1 VLKYV
6 YILIIGAGLLACSSV
21 RDIYVEPESVPV
33 TAEYEKP
40 NAIDSMIQP
49 YRTELDAEMSEVI
62 AKAEQ
67 DFERGRPNGVLNNWS
82 TDALL
87 MLYRSRFYRDEPVM
101 SMLNVGGLRN
111 PISKGDVLLSD
122 MYKLMPFDNEVVFV
136 KLPISVKKEMEDY
149 LLMKNGEPIGGAVLK
164 DGELTIDE
172 LDDEDYFWVITSDY
186 LLGGGD
192 KMYFFK
198 KNIEVKY
205 ANQLL
210 RDAFIEA
217 AKAQGTLI
225 YNDDIR
231 IWIDE

>member
-1 VLKYV
+1 VLKYA

-49 YRTELDAEMSEVI
+49 YRTALDAEMSEVI
-62 AKAEQ
+62 AKAKY

-101 SMLNVGGLRN
+101 CMLNVGGLRN

-136 KLPISVKKEMEDY
+136 KLPISVKKEIEDY
-149 LLMKNGEPIGGAVLK
+149 LIMKNGEPIGGAVLK
-164 DGELTIDE
+164 GGELRINE
-172 LDDEDYFWVITSDY
+172 FDDEDYFWVITSDY

-198 KNIEVKY
+198 KNIEVNY

-217 AKAQGTLI
+217 AKKEGTLI
-225 YNDDIR
+225 YNDIER
-231 IWIDE
+231 IFIDE

>member
-1 VLKYV
+1 MLKFV
-6 YILIIGAGLLACSSV
+6 YIFIIGAGLLACSSV
-21 RDIYVEPESVPV
+21 RNIYVEPESVPV
-33 TAEYEKP
+33 TAEYEKS
-40 NAIDSMIQP
+40 NALDSMIQP
-49 YRTELDAEMSEVI
+49 YRTELNAEMLEVI

-101 SMLNVGGLRN
+101 SILNVGGLRN
-111 PISKGDVLLSD
+111 PISEGDVLLSD
-122 MYKLMPFDNEVVFV
+122 IFKLMPFDNEVVFV
-136 KLPISVKKEMEDY
+136 KLPIAVKKEMEDY

-164 DGELTIDE
+164 DGELTIDQ

-225 YNDDIR
+225 FNDDIR
-231 IWIDE
+231 IWTDE

>member
-1 VLKYV
+1 M
-6 YILIIGAGLLACSSV
+6 ACSSV
-21 RDIYVEPESVPV
+21 RDIYVEPESVSV
-33 TAEYEKP
+33 TSEYEKP

-49 YRTELDAEMSEVI
+49 YRTELDVEMSEVI

-87 MLYRSRFYRDEPVM
+87 MLYRKRFEKDKPVM
-101 SMLNVGGLRN
+101 CMLNVGGLRN
-111 PISKGDVLLSD
+111 PISEGDVLLSD
-122 MYKLMPFDNEVVFV
+122 IFKLMPFDNEVVFV
-136 KLPISVKKEMEDY
+136 KLPIFVKKEIEDY
-149 LLMKNGEPIGGAVLK
+149 LIMKNGEPIGGAVLK

-217 AKAQGTLI
+217 AKEQGTLI
-225 YNDDIR
+225 YKDDIR
-231 IWIDE
+231 IWIVE

>member
-1 VLKYV
+1 
-6 YILIIGAGLLACSSV
+6 
-21 RDIYVEPESVPV
+21 
-33 TAEYEKP
+33 
-40 NAIDSMIQP
+40 
-49 YRTELDAEMSEVI
+49 
-62 AKAEQ
+62 
-67 DFERGRPNGVLNNWS
+67 
-82 TDALL
+82 
-87 MLYRSRFYRDEPVM
+87 
-101 SMLNVGGLRN
+101 
-111 PISKGDVLLSD
+111 
-122 MYKLMPFDNEVVFV
+122 
-136 KLPISVKKEMEDY
+136 
-149 LLMKNGEPIGGAVLK
+149 MKNGEPIGGAVLK

>member
-1 VLKYV
+1 MLKFV
-6 YILIIGAGLLACSSV
+6 YIFIIGAGLLACSSV
-21 RDIYVEPESVPV
+21 RNIYVEPESVAV
-33 TAEYEKP
+33 TAEYEKS
-40 NAIDSMIQP
+40 NALDSMIQP

-122 MYKLMPFDNEVVFV
+122 IFKLMPFDNEVVFV
-136 KLPISVKKEMEDY
+136 KLPISVKKEIEDY

-164 DGELTIDE
+164 DGELTIDQ
-172 LDDEDYFWVITSDY
+172 LDEEDYFWVITSDY

-205 ANQLL
+205 ANRLL
-210 RDAFIEA
+210 RDAFIES